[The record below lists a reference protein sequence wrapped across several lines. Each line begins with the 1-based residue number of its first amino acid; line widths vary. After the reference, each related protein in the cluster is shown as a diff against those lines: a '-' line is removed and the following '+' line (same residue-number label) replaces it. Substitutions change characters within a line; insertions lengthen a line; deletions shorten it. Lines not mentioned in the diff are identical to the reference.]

1 MKRKATS
8 LLFAL
13 GLASLLAAC
22 GEPTTPVAPDPEPEP
37 VQPADPYAK
46 YQGRISRLEF
56 TNYSFLDA
64 PYHSNDPAYFDD
76 SKELSTY
83 ATNDKIDFYYLG
95 NAKEALYLPL
105 ESLAKLFTYD
115 LAPGV
120 KSSVSDKDGKATWR
134 LEKSATQYYSL
145 SVDDNAKTISYSG
158 DGENFLKDHSREKKA
173 LLTQAK
179 ITTSYEKGREAKEHV
194 FSYANYGFDAFK
206 VDGKICMPFSLLLPE
221 LQKFLSR
228 SFVTVGAKAQIFT
241 YFEGMQLDTQ
251 IKVDGK
257 EPQLKDYIRTSLL
270 AAYPDPD
277 PKYSEARAYLQ
288 KEVVELNKKV
298 FYYVMDNSYGLGKEK
313 HILSMSDY
321 FETFAEAKNLTSMD
335 PTKRTSAYTKLV
347 RMLNDLHSGYTPSS
361 FYSEGVDDT
370 SLYGQTFFENRMAVH
385 SLLSTQRTVEL
396 ARYAKENGIEEEL
409 SPEDVRYSKD
419 GKTAYFSFDSFQ
431 TYSYFGDVVPESE
444 KKNDSFLRFVMKF
457 SEIKK
462 HPTVENVVIDDSL
475 NGGGYVAMMG
485 KLLALISKDNKSVM
499 TMWDDGDDSILH
511 FTTQVD
517 SNNDGKY
524 DLEDCFGDDY
534 DISIVTS
541 QYSFSCGN
549 AFPFYAAVSRIARI
563 IGQKSGGGECA
574 VFGYSLPTGQS
585 LGYSSPFH
593 LGYYDPETKTFTG
606 DEGGAGPNIPISNTM
621 SNLYDV
627 DAVGKMI
634 EIRKNPPKA

>member
-1 MKRKATS
+1 MKRKLTS
-8 LLFAL
+8 LLLAL
-13 GLASLLAAC
+13 GLASLLASC
-22 GEPTTPVAPDPEPEP
+22 GEKTTPVSPDPEPEP
-37 VQPADPYAK
+37 EPAADPYEK
-46 YQGRISRLEF
+46 YEGRVSRLEF

-64 PYHSNDPAYFDD
+64 PYHSDDPAYFDD

-83 ATNDKIDFYYLG
+83 ATKEKVDFYYLD

-105 ESLAKLFTYD
+105 DSLAKLFTYD
-115 LAPGV
+115 LAEGV
-120 KSSVSDKDGKATWR
+120 KSSVTDKDGKATWR
-134 LEKSATQYYSL
+134 LERSATQFYSF
-145 SVDDNAKTISYSG
+145 SVDDNEKTISYSG
-158 DGENFLKDHSREKKA
+158 DGENFLKDHSRDKKA

-179 ITTSYEKGREAKEHV
+179 ITTSYEKGREGKEHV
-194 FSYANYGFDAFK
+194 FSYKKYGFDAFK

-228 SFVTVGAKAQIFT
+228 SFITVGTKAQIFT
-241 YFEGMQLDTQ
+241 YFEGAQLNTQ

-257 EPQLKDYIRTSLL
+257 EPQLKDYIRASLI
-270 AAYPDPD
+270 ASYPDPD
-277 PKYSEARAYLQ
+277 PKYSESRASLQ

-298 FYYVMDNSYGLGKEK
+298 FYYVMDNSYGLGKEN

-321 FETFAEAKNLTSMD
+321 FENFEEAKNLTSMD
-335 PTKRTSAYTKLV
+335 PTKRASAYTKLV

-361 FYSEGVDDT
+361 FYSEVVDDT
-370 SLYGQTFFENRMAVH
+370 ALYGQTFFENRMAVH
-385 SLLSTQRTVEL
+385 SLLSAQRNVEL
-396 ARYAKENGIEEEL
+396 ARYAKENSIEKGV

-444 KKNDSFLRFVMKF
+444 KKNDSFLRFVMNF
-457 SEIKK
+457 SEIKT

-475 NGGGYVAMMG
+475 NGGGYVAMMA
-485 KLLALISKDNKSVM
+485 KLLALISKDNKSIM
-499 TMWDDGDDSILH
+499 TMWDDGDDSLLH

-549 AFPFYAAVSRIARI
+549 AFPFYASLYRMARI

-574 VFGYSLPTGQS
+574 VGGYSLPTGQA
-585 LGYSSPFH
+585 LGYSSPLH
-593 LGYYDPETKTFTG
+593 LGYYDPETKSFTG
-606 DEGGAGPNIPISNTM
+606 DEGGADPNISISITM

-634 EIRKNPPKA
+634 ETRKGASKK